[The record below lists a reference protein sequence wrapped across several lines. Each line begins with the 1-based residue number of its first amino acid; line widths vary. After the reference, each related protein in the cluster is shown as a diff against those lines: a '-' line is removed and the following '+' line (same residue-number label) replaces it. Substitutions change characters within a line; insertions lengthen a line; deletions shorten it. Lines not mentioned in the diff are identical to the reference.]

1 MNRKKFAWLL
11 IVVLMAT
18 LFWQISTFKRIYEKI
33 TAKKIDSSDN
43 ADQNLAFLQKKL
55 EAQERRAK
63 NLEKLALWQTGEDL
77 MSWLTKQ
84 ADGSNVQIVGVEHP
98 PAKKELDYHH
108 VPVKITVTGYYNSL
122 SRFVNRLE
130 QSSSRIRIDSF
141 RMRRKEEASEYATL
155 DLSLS
160 YFQRAT
166 KPS

>member
-1 MNRKKFAWLL
+1 
-11 IVVLMAT
+11 MAT

-33 TAKKIDSSDN
+33 TARETDSSDN
-43 ADQNLAFLQKKL
+43 VDQNLAFLQKKL

-84 ADGSNVQIVGVEHP
+84 ADGSGVRLIGVEHP
-98 PAKKELDYHH
+98 PARKELDYYH

-130 QSSSRIRIDSF
+130 QSSSRIKIDSF
-141 RMRRKEEASEYATL
+141 RMRRKEQTSEYATL

-160 YFQRAT
+160 YFRRAT
-166 KPS
+166 EPS